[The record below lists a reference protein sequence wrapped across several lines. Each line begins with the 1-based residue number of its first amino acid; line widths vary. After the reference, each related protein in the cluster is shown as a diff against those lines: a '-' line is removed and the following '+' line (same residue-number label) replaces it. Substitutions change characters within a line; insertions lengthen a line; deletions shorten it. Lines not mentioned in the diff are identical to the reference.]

1 MLEMTKQLDKG
12 MKNVENNLDSGMK
25 SMQKN
30 TEYFNEDEGILEHI
44 HKQVNANV
52 NHTAS
57 SSPKSGRGHNVPR
70 LTK

>member
-1 MLEMTKQLDKG
+1 MLEMTKQLDKC
-12 MKNVENNLDSGMK
+12 MKNIGSDVDSGMK
-25 SMQKN
+25 NMQKN
-30 TEYFNEDEGILEHI
+30 TEYFNEDEGILEHL

-57 SSPKSGRGHNVPR
+57 SSPKSGRGNNVPR